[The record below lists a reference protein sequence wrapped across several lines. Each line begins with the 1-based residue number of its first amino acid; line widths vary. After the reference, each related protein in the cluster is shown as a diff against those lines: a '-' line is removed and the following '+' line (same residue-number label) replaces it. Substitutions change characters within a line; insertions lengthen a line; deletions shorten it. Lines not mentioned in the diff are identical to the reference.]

1 MEATDQNPDP
11 NPKLVLSVVIPARNE
26 EQSLPACLTSLV
38 GQSEPGFA
46 LGRQWEIIVV
56 NDASTD
62 RTRKIAD
69 EFAASSQGITVLDA
83 PPLDLSARGG
93 FTGKNNACWAAAQVA
108 NGTWLLFTD
117 ADTIHESLSL
127 SRALREAEKHKA
139 VLLSYSPRQI
149 VSGFWQRTVMPL
161 VFSELAS
168 VYPPNQVNDPD
179 RRLAAANGQFLLV
192 ESDAYF
198 SVGGHRA
205 VGMSVLEDVALA
217 RNIKRG
223 RRVIRFRY
231 APEALSTRMYRS
243 TADMIEGWTKN
254 LALLFPRPI
263 YLAAWRVLD
272 LLLFVGLPVLALGM
286 PWLVSW
292 QRTAILLLWAR
303 TLWRFYA
310 RVARSNFPVV
320 DVASSILGIPL
331 FVYLLLRSVMQHHVK
346 KSVSWKGRSYN
357 VGR

>member
-1 MEATDQNPDP
+1 VEATDQNPDP

-62 RTRKIAD
+62 RTRKIGD

>member
-205 VGMSVLEDVALA
+205 VGMNVLEDVALA

-223 RRVIRFRY
+223 RRLIRFRY

-272 LLLFVGLPVLALGM
+272 LLLFVGLLVLALGM